1 VSVELLYRVEQLV
14 RVGDTVKM
22 SLQEVRTVPPEEITR
37 ARLEAEAEPENDVVD
52 EGEQLQKVDLSPKP
66 KTQMEEV
73 FSAMRTQFPE
83 MTEIFKNAPRM
94 GGGRMM
100 SVSGPV
106 PISQV
111 IEVYFSPEQYAE
123 LGSPPLLSI
132 LKVSL
137 KLETNAQKV
146 ENSV

>member
-1 VSVELLYRVEQLV
+1 MSVELLYRVEQLV
-14 RVGDTVKM
+14 RVGGTVKM
-22 SLQEVRTVPPEEITR
+22 SLQEVHTVPPEEITR
-37 ARLEAEAEPENDVVD
+37 ARLEAEAEPETDIVD
-52 EGEQLQKVDLSPKP
+52 AGEQLAKI
-66 KTQMEEV
+66 E
-73 FSAMRTQFPE
+73 SAPPPPEDPIERMFWGMRKQFPE
-83 MTEIFKNAPRM
+83 MADAFKNAPRM
-94 GGGRMM
+94 GGGRMI
-100 SVSGPV
+100 VSGPV

-137 KLETNAQKV
+137 KQETNAQKV

>member
-1 VSVELLYRVEQLV
+1 MSVELLYRVEQLV

-37 ARLEAEAEPENDVVD
+37 ARLEAEAEPENDMVD
-52 EGEQLQKVDLSPKP
+52 EGEQFQKVDLSPKP
-66 KTQMEEV
+66 KTPMGE
-73 FSAMRTQFPE
+73 FFRAMIDEIPE
-83 MTEIFKNAPRM
+83 LADAFKRAPRRG
-94 GGGRMM
+94 GGGRVMM
-100 SVSGPV
+100 AV
-106 PISQV
+106 PISQM
-111 IEVYFSPEQYAE
+111 IEVYFTPEQYAE